1 MKFFKSVALAICAF
15 CVAFACV
22 ACGQSDV
29 RVTLGTYSEANQT
42 FTPVTEG
49 YSLSVSGTTF
59 TLKGEIPYSEGTLG
73 LEAGNIVAIK
83 IMPTTEKQPDS
94 GTSIQT
100 TNRQSQEGW
109 NTYGQEALEQDGSI
123 IWVTSVTK
131 DEDAQ
136 IKIKWN
142 SESEEKT
149 YTLKVDNSATLA
161 TAGE

>member
-1 MKFFKSVALAICAF
+1 M
-15 CVAFACV
+15 
-22 ACGQSDV
+22 ACGQNDV

-49 YSLSVSGTTF
+49 YTLTVSGTTF
-59 TLKGEIPYSEGTLG
+59 TLKGDIPYSQGIIG
-73 LEAGNIVAIK
+73 LEDGNIVAIK
-83 IMPTTEKQPDS
+83 IMPTTAIEPDA

-131 DEDAQ
+131 DEDVQ

-142 SESEEKT
+142 SEATEKT
-149 YTLKVDNSATLA
+149 YTLKVDESATLA